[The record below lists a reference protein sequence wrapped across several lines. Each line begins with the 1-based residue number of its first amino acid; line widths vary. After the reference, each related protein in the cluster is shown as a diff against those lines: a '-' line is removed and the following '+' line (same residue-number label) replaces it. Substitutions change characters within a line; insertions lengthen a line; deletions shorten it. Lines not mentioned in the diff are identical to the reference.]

1 MSYFTIS
8 NWAAEEWNAE
18 MEAIA
23 RDQFAPL
30 VMSCGASCVDF
41 IKTGELTFS
50 VVTRYT
56 DEATAT
62 AAAQKIAEIRGK
74 AATDL
79 PVKMVSDV
87 KGAAFVTA

>member
-1 MSYFTIS
+1 
-8 NWAAEEWNAE
+8 
-18 MEAIA
+18 
-23 RDQFAPL
+23 
-30 VMSCGASCVDF
+30 VDF

-87 KGAAFVTA
+87 KGAAFVSA

>member
-8 NWAAEEWNAE
+8 NWEAEEWNAE

-23 RDQFAPL
+23 RDQFDRL

-87 KGAAFVTA
+87 KGAAFVSA